1 MNQKQIGEFIA
12 QLRKEQNMTQI
23 ELGEKLGVTNKT
35 VSRWENGNYM
45 PDISIMQE
53 LCETL
58 NISINELISGK
69 NLNESEFKSQAD
81 TNLILTMKQ
90 IKKIKKEK
98 TFIDFF
104 GGSGTGIIVSALI
117 SPDSIRRSII
127 IVIGL
132 IMILISWYIKASYD
146 KQIIRHLEKQV
157 K

>member
-58 NISINELISGK
+58 NISINELVSGK

-81 TNLILTMKQ
+81 TNLILSMTQ

-104 GGSGTGIIVSALI
+104 GGSGTGIIVSALT

-132 IMILISWYIKASYD
+132 IMILISWYIKANYD
-146 KQIIRHLEKQV
+146 KQIIGHLEKQV